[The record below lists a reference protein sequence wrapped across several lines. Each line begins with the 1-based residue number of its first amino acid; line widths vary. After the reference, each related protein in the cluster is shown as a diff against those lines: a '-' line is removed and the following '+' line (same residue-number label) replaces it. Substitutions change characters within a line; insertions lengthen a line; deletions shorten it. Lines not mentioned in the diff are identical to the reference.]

1 MKTINSILHFDLRPW
16 LDKNNKPEDY
26 YFPELRL
33 TPSIQEEFITHF
45 STEFSIPAFSIKI
58 KYYQRLI
65 DNSITDFLNGII
77 SETENESDNLIAF
90 KLKKANG
97 KIKSLLTE
105 INDLILLKDYDLN
118 LIASKHSDFSTDRLQ
133 KEATYIFQYM
143 LTTLI
148 KCYLEI
154 QSHFSTHIHKDD
166 ILGIADIYSL
176 ILNRPASEYIFI
188 REIQSVSIA
197 PVELKKKTKNSEC
210 LSFTYTKLQKES
222 PNLNNLFNSL
232 KFALTTLKAGIIV
245 GSGSASFEIIRDL
258 VEKLPF
264 MITPRW
270 LKTKCQPIAI
280 RNVVEFLIA
289 VIGKTE
295 TYNKSYDIGG
305 PNVLSYKEMLLR
317 FAKIRGL
324 KRRIVIVPVMTP
336 KISSYWLYFVTSTS
350 YALAKNLVNS
360 MKIEVICKPN
370 NLAMLLGI
378 KLIDYDTS
386 IQLAFDKIEQNQVLS
401 SWKDAQ
407 TSDIISK
414 GISKFIEV
422 PVNGCFK
429 DIRKMKVENCDV
441 SLDKIWAI
449 GGKTGWYYGNWLW
462 EVRGFLD
469 QIAGGVGMRRGRK
482 SATEIYSGEAL
493 DFWRVLI
500 ANKEEKRLL
509 LYAEMKLPGE
519 AWQEFKIDENN
530 MLIQTAP
537 FRPLGLLGRL
547 YWYSVLPFHGL
558 IFKGM
563 INKIA
568 AIN

>member
-1 MKTINSILHFDLRPW
+1 MKILLTGATGYIAQRLLPVLLENGHEVICCVR
-16 LDKNNKPEDY
+16 DKNRFNTKNY
-26 YFPELRL
+26 L
-33 TPSIQEEFITHF
+33 TSNLSVIE
-45 STEFSIPAFSIKI
+45 A
-58 KYYQRLI
+58 
-65 DNSITDFLNGII
+65 DFLKAESLQQIPTDIDVAYYLIHSMSTQNADFNDMEAVCATNFKKRIEETNARQVIYLSGI
-77 SETENESDNLIAF
+77 SNADEL
-90 KLKKANG
+90 
-97 KIKSLLTE
+97 
-105 INDLILLKDYDLN
+105 
-118 LIASKHSDFSTDRLQ
+118 SKHLSSRKNVETVLSGSD
-133 KEATYIFQYM
+133 
-143 LTTLI
+143 
-148 KCYLEI
+148 
-154 QSHFSTHIHKDD
+154 
-166 ILGIADIYSL
+166 
-176 ILNRPASEYIFI
+176 
-188 REIQSVSIA
+188 
-197 PVELKKKTKNSEC
+197 
-210 LSFTYTKLQKES
+210 
-222 PNLNNLFNSL
+222 
-232 KFALTTLKAGIIV
+232 FALTTLKAGIIV

-289 VIGKTE
+289 VIAKTE
-295 TYNKSYDIGG
+295 TYNNSYDIGG
-305 PNVLSYKEMLLR
+305 PDVLSYKEMLLQ
-317 FAKIRGL
+317 FAQKRGL

-350 YALAKNLVNS
+350 YALAKNLVDS
-360 MKIEVICKPN
+360 MKVEVICKPN
-370 NLAMLLGI
+370 DLARLLGI
-378 KLIDYDTS
+378 KLIDYGTS

-407 TSDIISK
+407 TSDIFSK
-414 GISKFIEV
+414 GFSRFIEV

-429 DIRKMKVENCDV
+429 DIRTITVKNSNT

-462 EVRGFLD
+462 EIRGLLD
-469 QIAGGVGMRRGRK
+469 QIAGGVGMRRGRR
-482 SATEIYSGEAL
+482 SATEIFSGDAL

-519 AWQEFKIDENN
+519 AWLEFKIDENN
-530 MLIQTAP
+530 CLTQTAT
-537 FRPLGLLGRL
+537 FRPLGLFGRL

-568 AIN
+568 DR